1 MESEAAI
8 VIEDLTVAYDVK
20 PVLWDI
26 DLEIQAGTLTAVIGP
41 NGAGKTTLLKAI
53 LGLVK
58 PISGS
63 IKFPTKTASAGKD
76 FIAYVPQNG
85 SVDRDFPVNVLDVVM
100 MGRYGRLG
108 WFRRPRKADRA
119 AAVEALHAVGMEEYA
134 KRQIDQLSGGQQ
146 QRVLLARALVQN
158 ADIYLMDE
166 PFKGVDARTE
176 KAIVTLLKG
185 LIADGK
191 TVVVV
196 HHNLQTVEG
205 TFDHAAL
212 INLHLIDSGP
222 VQSVFCEK
230 NLTRTYGGKEFLTP
244 AFKGGLA

>member
-100 MGRYGRLG
+100 MAGMDVWDGFGVLEKRIGRRRWKRCTRSEWKNTQNVRSISCPAVSSSASSWRAL
-108 WFRRPRKADRA
+108 WFR
-119 AAVEALHAVGMEEYA
+119 
-134 KRQIDQLSGGQQ
+134 
-146 QRVLLARALVQN
+146 
-158 ADIYLMDE
+158 
-166 PFKGVDARTE
+166 
-176 KAIVTLLKG
+176 
-185 LIADGK
+185 
-191 TVVVV
+191 
-196 HHNLQTVEG
+196 
-205 TFDHAAL
+205 
-212 INLHLIDSGP
+212 
-222 VQSVFCEK
+222 
-230 NLTRTYGGKEFLTP
+230 TRIFT
-244 AFKGGLA
+244 

>member
-1 MESEAAI
+1 
-8 VIEDLTVAYDVK
+8 
-20 PVLWDI
+20 
-26 DLEIQAGTLTAVIGP
+26 
-41 NGAGKTTLLKAI
+41 
-53 LGLVK
+53 
-58 PISGS
+58 
-63 IKFPTKTASAGKD
+63 
-76 FIAYVPQNG
+76 
-85 SVDRDFPVNVLDVVM
+85 M

-196 HHNLQTVEG
+196 HHNLQTE
-205 TFDHAAL
+205 
-212 INLHLIDSGP
+212 
-222 VQSVFCEK
+222 
-230 NLTRTYGGKEFLTP
+230 
-244 AFKGGLA
+244 

>member
-85 SVDRDFPVNVLDVVM
+85 S
-100 MGRYGRLG
+100 
-108 WFRRPRKADRA
+108 K
-119 AAVEALHAVGMEEYA
+119 
-134 KRQIDQLSGGQQ
+134 
-146 QRVLLARALVQN
+146 
-158 ADIYLMDE
+158 
-166 PFKGVDARTE
+166 
-176 KAIVTLLKG
+176 
-185 LIADGK
+185 
-191 TVVVV
+191 
-196 HHNLQTVEG
+196 
-205 TFDHAAL
+205 
-212 INLHLIDSGP
+212 
-222 VQSVFCEK
+222 
-230 NLTRTYGGKEFLTP
+230 
-244 AFKGGLA
+244 